1 MGLKIGICGV
11 SKFGRKFV
19 ALFAA
24 HPDVDEVVLADVRTA
39 RLHEV
44 AGQHGITRT
53 VSSLDELCRS
63 DVNAVALFTQRWTHA
78 PQVVQALR
86 AGKHVYSAV
95 PAAVTLDELA
105 EVVRTVEA
113 TGLIYMLAETGYYHP
128 HSAFCRRRYADGD
141 FGDFVYGEGGYY
153 HDMAHFYRS
162 FWLSNDDWKPFA
174 SLPPM
179 FYPTHSTSQILGI
192 TFRRMT
198 EVSCFGQVDRHPDG
212 IFDEDLSYWNNSFSN
227 QSALFRTSDGGTA
240 RINEFRRIG
249 HGTLRVTLLGT
260 RGAFEQQTRMD
271 GGMADG
277 DAVWTRFEQVAD
289 NPGDGVFDYRKEYLE
304 KRHEDVSRL
313 MAHDDGVEITEENL
327 GGLPRECLGRR
338 HLRVSAAHPIERIP
352 KEFVG
357 LPNDHFG
364 SHQFLVL
371 DFVEALSSGKLPPNN
386 VWQAARYNAP
396 GLVAHESARRG
407 GELLKIPDFGT
418 PPADWS
424 YLDPETTLRD

>member
-1 MGLKIGICGV
+1 MGSKIGICGV

-24 HPDVDEVVLADVRTA
+24 HPDVDEVVLADVRTE
-39 RLHEV
+39 RLREV
-44 AGQHGITRT
+44 AKQHGITRT
-53 VSSLDELCRS
+53 VSSLDELCQS
-63 DVNAVALFTQRWTHA
+63 DVDAIALFTQRWTHA

-95 PAAVTLDELA
+95 PVAVTLDELA

-113 TGLIYMLAETGYYHP
+113 TGLIYMLGETGYYHP
-128 HSAFCRRRYADGD
+128 HSAYCRRRYVEGD
-141 FGDFVYGEGGYY
+141 FGDFVYGEGGYH

-212 IFDEDLSYWNNSFSN
+212 IFDQDLSHWNNAFSN
-227 QSALFRTSDGGTA
+227 QSALLRTSDGGTA

-271 GGMADG
+271 GGMAEG

-289 NPGDGVFDYRKEYLE
+289 NPVDGVFDYTKAYLE
-304 KRHEDVSRL
+304 K
-313 MAHDDGVEITEENL
+313 
-327 GGLPRECLGRR
+327 
-338 HLRVSAAHPIERIP
+338 AA
-352 KEFVG
+352 
-357 LPNDHFG
+357 
-364 SHQFLVL
+364 
-371 DFVEALSSGKLPPNN
+371 
-386 VWQAARYNAP
+386 
-396 GLVAHESARRG
+396 
-407 GELLKIPDFGT
+407 
-418 PPADWS
+418 
-424 YLDPETTLRD
+424 